1 MGFAETL
8 IYAADTLESLAY
20 NHIAQTGAV
29 VLAVVFAGS
38 YLAGETGSRLRA
50 GLVRLGVFALIG
62 ALGALTMVAVNG
74 VPAPQ
79 SAEAPVPRK
88 ADRRVEDW
96 ISRQQQMAETA
107 RERATRSGP
116 SGEARAAETARLRL
130 LERAE
135 ARRGIERERAEIR
148 RTPGADRNAEQRRR
162 EADLELRLADIDRL
176 EGRLQA
182 AARRYR
188 AAQAMFARLADP
200 RSRHAGSEAE
210 LREADVLAERNEVD
224 GARAAY
230 RSAIAGRRELDGVP
244 EPERR
249 SGIASALLRYAN
261 FEIDRREAKP
271 ARAAI
276 DEASAHFAHLRAQH
290 GAFDAIVARA
300 RLAIVLGDGIAA
312 RGEIAG
318 LRVLVRDSALAS
330 RAAEVD
336 VVEARLL
343 MAEGRAPEAIPLLVR
358 TVASLRNELGARP
371 AVGDGEPRRF
381 SEALLGLAEAEFAAG
396 ERAAGRAHAAEA
408 VALRRAMAEPRGLID
423 ALLRLAVSEAGA
435 GDADAAARALGA
447 ALEVRETLAEK
458 VPRGKTEIAMRL
470 LCAGALRGRDV
481 CRLVPDADAT
491 AAGP

>member
-20 NHIAQTGAV
+20 NQIAQTGGV

-88 ADRRVEDW
+88 AERRVEDW
-96 ISRQQQMAETA
+96 IARQQQMAETA
-107 RERATRSGP
+107 RDRATRSGP
-116 SGEARAAETARLRL
+116 GEARAAEMARLRL
-130 LERAE
+130 IERAE

-148 RTPGADRNAEQRRR
+148 RTPEAARNAEQQRR
-162 EADLELRLADIDRL
+162 EADLELRLADIDRI

-182 AARRYR
+182 AVRRYR
-188 AAQAMFARLADP
+188 VAQAMFARLADP
-200 RSRHAGSEAE
+200 RSRHDGSEAE
-210 LREADVLAERNEVD
+210 LHEADVLAERNEVD
-224 GARAAY
+224 SARAVY

-276 DEASAHFAHLRAQH
+276 EEASAHYAHLRAQH

-318 LRVLVRDSALAS
+318 LRVLVREPALAS
-330 RAAEVD
+330 RTAEVD

-343 MAEGRAPEAIPLLVR
+343 MTERRAPEAIPLLVR

-371 AVGDGEPRRF
+371 ALGNGEQRRL
-381 SEALLGLAEAEFAAG
+381 SEALLALAEAEFAAG

-408 VALRRAMAEPRGLID
+408 VTLRRAMAEPRGLID
-423 ALLRLAVSEAGA
+423 ALLRLAASEAGA